1 MSCICVFSAL
11 YLPNMGGVER
21 FTDSLAAELAAEG
34 HSVIVVTNNTHGLS
48 VSEVLDNGVEVIRLP
63 CKNLINGR
71 YPVPIKNSCYHGLMA
86 DLESRRVDGVLV
98 NTRFYLHS
106 LIGVRFAERKG
117 LRAVVLDH
125 GSAYLTLGSKLLDW
139 VIERYEDGITAWLK
153 RRDVDFYGISKKSVE
168 WLSHFGICAKGVI
181 SNAIDV
187 EAYRGQASGR
197 QFRKELGAEDGLL
210 VSFVGRLIPEKGIDA
225 LLEIMGSL
233 QDRSVHLA
241 VAGDGPLFDQVDTSP
256 LPNVHA
262 LGRLNSSDTAA
273 LLMDSDLFCL
283 PTRSEGFSTSLLEA
297 AACGTASLVPDV
309 GGAREIIPN
318 DSFGFVSERV
328 DVNRYAEIIRS
339 VDDGKFD
346 LKAMGI
352 KCRLH
357 VEKLLSWS
365 DVAACVVDACNLS
378 GTHR

>member
-11 YLPNMGGVER
+11 YLPSMGGVER

-48 VSEVLDNGVEVIRLP
+48 DSEVLDNGVEVIRLP

-106 LIGVRFAERKG
+106 LIGVRFAESKG
-117 LRAVVLDH
+117 LKAVVLDH
-125 GSAYLTLGSKLLDW
+125 GSAYLTLGSKPLDW
-139 VIERYEDGITAWLK
+139 AIERYEDGITAWLR
-153 RRDVDFYGISKKSVE
+153 RRDVDFYGISKKSIE
-168 WLSHFGICAKGVI
+168 WLSHFGIRAKGVI
-181 SNAIDV
+181 SNAIDA
-187 EAYRGQASGR
+187 EAYRAQASGR
-197 QFRKELGAEDGLL
+197 QFRKELGIEDELL
-210 VSFVGRLIPEKGIDA
+210 VSFVGRLISEKGIDV
-225 LLEIMGSL
+225 LLEIMGRL
-233 QDRSVHLA
+233 QDRSIHFV

-262 LGRLNSSDTAA
+262 VGRLNSSDTAA

-309 GGAREIIPN
+309 GGAREVAP
-318 DSFGFVSERV
+318 DASFGFVTDGVDINEYSSILRRASEG
-328 DVNRYAEIIRS
+328 E
-339 VDDGKFD
+339 FD
-346 LKAMGI
+346 LSAMGLR
-352 KCRLH
+352 CRARL
-357 VEKLLSWS
+357 EKLLSWT
-365 DVAACVVDACNLS
+365 DVARCVVEACGLNDFA
-378 GTHR
+378 

>member
-1 MSCICVFSAL
+1 MSCICIFSAL

-48 VSEVLDNGVEVIRLP
+48 NREVLDNGVEVIRFP
-63 CKNLINGR
+63 CKSLIDGR
-71 YPVPIKNSCYHGLMA
+71 YPVPIKNACYRSLMA
-86 DLESRRVDGVLV
+86 DLESRYVDGVLV

-106 LIGVRFAERKG
+106 LIGVQFAKRMG

-125 GSAYLTLGSKLLDW
+125 GSAYLTLGSKPLDW
-139 VIERYEDGITAWLK
+139 VIGRYEDGITAWLK

-168 WLSHFGICAKGVI
+168 WLGHFGIEAKGVI

-197 QFRKELGAEDGLL
+197 QFRKELGVEDGLL
-210 VSFVGRLIPEKGIDA
+210 VSFVGRLIPEKGIGA
-225 LLEIMGSL
+225 LLEIMGRL
-233 QDRSVHLA
+233 QDRSIHFV

-262 LGRLNSSDTAA
+262 VGRLNSSDTAA

-309 GGAREIIPN
+309 GGAREVAP
-318 DSFGFVSERV
+318 DASFGFVTDGVDINEYSSILRRASEG
-328 DVNRYAEIIRS
+328 E
-339 VDDGKFD
+339 FD
-346 LKAMGI
+346 LSAMGLR
-352 KCRLH
+352 CRARL
-357 VEKLLSWS
+357 EKLLSWT
-365 DVAACVVDACNLS
+365 DVAGRVVEACRLNLPA
-378 GTHR
+378 

>member
-11 YLPNMGGVER
+11 YLPSMGGVER

-48 VSEVLDNGVEVIRLP
+48 DSEVLDNGVEVIRLP

-71 YPVPIKNSCYHGLMA
+71 YPVPIKNPRYRRLMA
-86 DLESRRVDGVLV
+86 DLESRQVDGVLV

-106 LIGVRFAERKG
+106 LIGVRFAESKG

-125 GSAYLTLGSKLLDW
+125 GSAYLTLGSRLLDW
-139 VIERYEDGITAWLK
+139 AIERYEDGITAWLK

-168 WLSHFGICAKGVI
+168 WLRHFGIRAKGVI
-181 SNAIDV
+181 SNAIDA
-187 EAYRGQASGR
+187 EAYRAQASGR
-197 QFRKELGAEDGLL
+197 QFRKELGVEDGLL
-210 VSFVGRLIPEKGIDA
+210 VSFVGRLIPEKGIGA
-225 LLEIMGSL
+225 LLEIMDGL
-233 QDRSVHLA
+233 QDRSVYLA

-262 LGRLNSSDTAA
+262 VGRLNSSDTAA

-309 GGAREIIPN
+309 GGAREVAP
-318 DSFGFVSERV
+318 DASFGFVTDGVDINEYSSILRRVSEG
-328 DVNRYAEIIRS
+328 D
-339 VDDGKFD
+339 FD
-346 LKAMGI
+346 LSAMGLR
-352 KCRLH
+352 CQARL
-357 VEKLLSWS
+357 EKLLSWT
-365 DVAACVVDACNLS
+365 DVAKRVVGACRLNDFA
-378 GTHR
+378 

>member
-11 YLPNMGGVER
+11 YLPSMGGVER

-48 VSEVLDNGVEVIRLP
+48 DSEVLDNGVEVIRLP

-106 LIGVRFAERKG
+106 LIGVRFAESKG
-117 LRAVVLDH
+117 LKAVVLDH
-125 GSAYLTLGSKLLDW
+125 GSAYLTLGSKPLDW
-139 VIERYEDGITAWLK
+139 AIERYEDGITAWLR
-153 RRDVDFYGISKKSVE
+153 RRDVDFYGISKKSIE
-168 WLSHFGICAKGVI
+168 WLSHFGIRAKGVI
-181 SNAIDV
+181 SNAIDA
-187 EAYRGQASGR
+187 EAYRAQASGR
-197 QFRKELGAEDGLL
+197 QFRKELGIEDELL
-210 VSFVGRLIPEKGIDA
+210 VSFVGRLISETGIDA
-225 LLEIMGSL
+225 LLERLGRR
-233 QDRSVHLA
+233 QDRAVPVV
-241 VAGDGPLFDQVDTSP
+241 VAGAGPLFEQVDTSP

-262 LGRLNSSDTAA
+262 VGRLNSSDTAA

-309 GGAREIIPN
+309 GGAREVAP
-318 DSFGFVSERV
+318 DASFGFVTDGVDINEYSSILRRASEG
-328 DVNRYAEIIRS
+328 E
-339 VDDGKFD
+339 FD
-346 LKAMGI
+346 LSAMGLR
-352 KCRLH
+352 CRARL
-357 VEKLLSWS
+357 EKLLSWT
-365 DVAACVVDACNLS
+365 DVARCVVEACGLKDFA
-378 GTHR
+378 

>member
-21 FTDSLAAELAAEG
+21 FTDSLAAELVAEG

-48 VSEVLDNGVEVIRLP
+48 NSEVLDNGVEVIRLP

-106 LIGVRFAERKG
+106 LIGVRFAESKG
-117 LRAVVLDH
+117 LKAVVLDH
-125 GSAYLTLGSKLLDW
+125 GSAYLTLGSKPLDW
-139 VIERYEDGITAWLK
+139 AIERYEDGITAWLR
-153 RRDVDFYGISKKSVE
+153 RRDVDFYGISKKSIE
-168 WLSHFGICAKGVI
+168 WLSHFGIRAKGVI
-181 SNAIDV
+181 SNAIDA
-187 EAYRGQASGR
+187 EAYRAQASGR
-197 QFRKELGAEDGLL
+197 QFRKELGIEDELL
-210 VSFVGRLIPEKGIDA
+210 VSFVGRLISEKGIDA
-225 LLEIMGSL
+225 LLEIMGRL
-233 QDRSVHLA
+233 QDRSIHFV

-262 LGRLNSSDTAA
+262 VGRLNSSDTAA

-309 GGAREIIPN
+309 GGAREVAP
-318 DSFGFVSERV
+318 DASFGFVTDGVDINEYSSILRRASEG
-328 DVNRYAEIIRS
+328 E
-339 VDDGKFD
+339 FD
-346 LKAMGI
+346 LSAMGLR
-352 KCRLH
+352 CRARL
-357 VEKLLSWS
+357 EKLLSWT
-365 DVAACVVDACNLS
+365 DVARCVVEACGLNDFA
-378 GTHR
+378 